1 MSHTPGPWKLQ
12 LQAGARMVISPTG
25 YHGKPSTI
33 CYCWPVS
40 DEYGETANARLIAAA
55 PDLLEVLKR
64 LVDLEDRHAG
74 FFTLDQI
81 INAARAVI
89 AKAEGK

>member
-33 CYCWPVS
+33 CYCWPVTG
-40 DEYGETANARLIAAA
+40 EYGETANARLIAAA
-55 PDLLEVLKR
+55 PELLAALKR
-64 LVDLEDRHAG
+64 VKDTGVFFGAIPQGMVD
-74 FFTLDQI
+74 
-81 INAARAVI
+81 AAI
-89 AKAEGK
+89 AKAEGQS